1 MPNKTSKRHI
11 RIIVKANRGVT
22 KVMGYLIVALLFVTT
37 DGEVWAV
44 MGDGIFA
51 QRSASK

>member
-11 RIIVKANRGVT
+11 RIIIKAKRGGT